1 MSEISYER
9 KGKGGREGGREGGRV
24 GSGGGIGEGRNDRH
38 RGSII

>member
-24 GSGGGIGEGRNDRH
+24 VSGGGIGEGRNDRH